1 MTLAVIRHGLSQLT
15 NMTPNTNKPSAGA
28 VRAAE
33 KRASITIQA
42 LKDIIAE
49 CPEPKLPYGKAVK
62 VIAEKALREVGE

>member
-1 MTLAVIRHGLSQLT
+1 MTTEKKEV
-15 NMTPNTNKPSAGA
+15 NKPSAGA